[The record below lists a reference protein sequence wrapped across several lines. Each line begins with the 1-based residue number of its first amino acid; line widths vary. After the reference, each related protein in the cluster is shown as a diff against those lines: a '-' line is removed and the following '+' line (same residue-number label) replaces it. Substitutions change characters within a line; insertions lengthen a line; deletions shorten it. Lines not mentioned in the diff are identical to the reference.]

1 MTTLIKSLT
10 AANKSERDKFKIP
23 RSVQQSIPIKCIYDD
38 GTWQVGRKHS
48 RTWRVT
54 DVNYAAASE
63 DDQRGIFLSYGGVL
77 NSLPTDAAA
86 KITII
91 NRRLNPV
98 AFERT
103 MLMKERGDG
112 LDKYRRE
119 ANGIL
124 TQRAAESNNL
134 VQEKYITLSIPQRKI
149 EESRAYFRRVDAN
162 LSKSFG
168 RLESGARAVSN
179 HDRLR
184 ILHDFFRPGEEQYF
198 TFEQTAAIRRGL
210 DFKDLICPD
219 GMRFRAGYFEMGD
232 KVGRVLFLK
241 DYASYIKDSMIS
253 ALSDFPRNL
262 MLSIDILPIP
272 TDEAVKEIQ
281 SRIMGIETDI
291 TRWQQR
297 QNDKNNFTATVPYDL
312 EQLRGEAKEFLSDLT
327 ERDQRMMFAVV
338 TLVHIADSLEQLD
351 ADTDALMSI
360 GREHLCQFSVLRYQ
374 QEDGL
379 NTVLPYGLRRVK
391 ALRTLTTESTAV
403 LMPFRVQEIQDAG
416 GLSYG
421 VNAISKN
428 LLICDRKRLISPHA
442 FYLGV
447 SGSGKSMAMKSTIQ
461 NVALA
466 TGDDIIIIDAER
478 EYGPLARALGGE
490 VIEISPNS
498 RHHINPLE
506 VTEGYGDG
514 ENPIAMKSEIITS
527 ILEQQMGVG
536 RLSGSHK
543 SIIDRCTANVYQ
555 DYFNNRGR
563 APMPLL
569 TDWRNEVM
577 RQADPEAR
585 EIALAAEL
593 ITEGSLNVFAHP
605 GNVNMDSRIVVLDLY
620 EMGEQLRP
628 TALVVTLEAI
638 QNRVMENRKRGKYT
652 WVFLDEVYL
661 YFKYHYS
668 GEFLYRAWKRFRKY
682 AGIMTAATQ
691 NVEECLK
698 SETARLMLANSEFL
712 LLFNQAATDRA
723 ELAKLLHISDTQM
736 GYITNAEAGHGLLR
750 IGGSLVPFSNTIPK
764 DTELYRLMSTTPG
777 EG

>member
-1 MTTLIKSLT
+1 MIKSLA
-10 AANKSERDKFKIP
+10 AANKSERDKFTIP
-23 RSVQQSIPIKCIYDD
+23 RSVQQSIPIKCIYGD
-38 GTWQVGRKHS
+38 GIWQVGRKHS
-48 RTWRVT
+48 RTWRFS

-63 DDQRGIFLSYGGVL
+63 EDRRGIFLSYGGVL

-91 NRRLNPV
+91 NHRLNPV
-98 AFERT
+98 DFERT
-103 MLMKERGDG
+103 ILMKEQGDT

-119 ANGIL
+119 ANDIL
-124 TQRAAESNNL
+124 TRRTAESNNL
-134 VQEKYITLSIPQRKI
+134 VQEKYVTLSISQRKI
-149 EESRAYFRRVDAN
+149 EETRSYFRRVDAN

-168 RLESGARAVSN
+168 RLDSGARPVSN

-198 TFEQTAAIRRGL
+198 TFDQSAVIRRGV
-210 DFKDLICPD
+210 DFRDLICPD
-219 GMRFRAGYFEMGD
+219 GLAFKAGHFEMGG
-232 KVGRVLFLK
+232 KFGRVLFLK
-241 DYASYIKDSMIS
+241 DYASYIKDEMIS
-253 ALSDFPRNL
+253 DLSDFSRNL
-262 MLSIDILPIP
+262 VLSIDILPIP
-272 TDEAVKEIQ
+272 TDEAVREIQ
-281 SRIMGIETDI
+281 GRILGIETDI

-297 QNDKNNFTATVPYDL
+297 QNDKNNFTATVPYEL
-312 EQLRGEAKEFLSDLT
+312 EQLRGETKEFLSDLT
-327 ERDQRMMFAVV
+327 ERDQRMIFAVV
-338 TLVHIADSLEQLD
+338 TLVHIADTLEQLD
-351 ADTDALMSI
+351 ADTETLLSI
-360 GREHLCQFSVLRYQ
+360 GREHLCQFSTLRYQ

-391 ALRTLTTESTAV
+391 AMRTLTTESAAV
-403 LMPFRVQEIQDAG
+403 LMPFRVQEIQDPG

-447 SGSGKSMAMKSTIQ
+447 SGSGKSVGMKNTIL

-490 VIEISPNS
+490 VIEISPHS
-498 RHHINPLE
+498 GHHINPLE
-506 VTEGYGDG
+506 VAGDYDG
-514 ENPIAMKSEIITS
+514 ENPVALKSEIITS

-536 RLSGSHK
+536 RLTGSHK

-555 DYFNNRGR
+555 TYFKSKGK

-577 RQADPEAR
+577 RQVDPEAR

-605 GNVNMDSRIVVLDLY
+605 GNVDMDNRIVVLDLY

-638 QNRVMENRKRGKYT
+638 QNRVMENRRKGKYT

-712 LLFNQAATDRA
+712 LLFNQAATDRL
-723 ELAKLLHISDTQM
+723 ELSKLLHISDTQM
-736 GYITNAEAGHGLLR
+736 GYITNAEPGHGLLR

-764 DTELYRLMSTTPG
+764 DSELYRLMSTTPG
-777 EG
+777 E

>member
-1 MTTLIKSLT
+1 MILIKALA
-10 AANKSERDKFKIP
+10 AANRSERDKFTIP
-23 RSVQQSIPIKCIYDD
+23 RSVQQSIPVKRIYGD
-38 GTWQVGRKHS
+38 GIWQVGRKHS
-48 RTWRVT
+48 RTWRFT

-86 KITII
+86 KVTII

-98 AFERT
+98 DFERT

-119 ANGIL
+119 ANAIL

-168 RLESGARAVSN
+168 RLDSGARPVSN

-198 TFEQTAAIRRGL
+198 TFDLTAAIRRGL

-219 GMRFRAGYFEMGD
+219 GMRFRAGHFEMGD

-272 TDEAVKEIQ
+272 TDEAVREIQ

-312 EQLRGEAKEFLSDLT
+312 EQLRGEAKEFLADLT

-351 ADTDALMSI
+351 ADTDALFAI

-391 ALRTLTTESTAV
+391 AMRTLTTESTAV
-403 LMPFRVQEIQDAG
+403 LMPFRVQEIQDPG

-421 VNAISKN
+421 INAISKN

-447 SGSGKSMAMKSTIQ
+447 SGSGKSVGMKSTID
-461 NVALA
+461 NVILS
-466 TGDDIIIIDAER
+466 TNDEVIIIDAER
-478 EYGPLARALGGE
+478 EYGPITRSRGG
-490 VIEISPNS
+490 VVVEISPNS
-498 RHHINPLE
+498 PHHINPLE
-506 VTEGYGDG
+506 VALDYVDG
-514 ENPIAMKSEIITS
+514 ENPIAMKSELITS

-555 DYFNNRGR
+555 NYFNSRGK

-569 TDWRNEVM
+569 TDWRNGVM
-577 RQADPEAR
+577 RQVDPEAR

-605 GNVNMDSRIVVLDLY
+605 GNVDMNNRIVTFDLY

-638 QNRVMENRKRGKYT
+638 QNRVMENRKRGKFT

-723 ELAKLLHISDTQM
+723 ELGRLLHISDTQM
-736 GYITNAEAGHGLLR
+736 GYITNAEPGHGLLKM
-750 IGGSLVPFSNTIPK
+750 GGSLVPFANTIPR
-764 DTELYRLMSTTPG
+764 DTELYRTLSTTPG
-777 EG
+777 EN

>member
-1 MTTLIKSLT
+1 MIKSLL
-10 AANKSERDKFKIP
+10 AANKSEKDRFAIP
-23 RSVQQSIPIKCIYDD
+23 RSVQQSIPIRCVYSD
-38 GTWQVGRKHS
+38 GIWHIGRKHS
-48 RTWRVT
+48 RTWRFA
-54 DVNYAAASE
+54 DINYAAASE
-63 DDQRGIFLSYGGVL
+63 EERRSIFLSYCAVL

-91 NRRLNPV
+91 NHRINPV
-98 AFERT
+98 DFQRQI
-103 MLMKERGDG
+103 LMKERGDE
-112 LDKYRRE
+112 LDRYRRE
-119 ANGIL
+119 SNQIL
-124 TQRAAESNNL
+124 TRRAAESNNL

-149 EESRAYFRRVDAN
+149 EETRTYFRRVDAN
-162 LSKSFG
+162 LSKGFG
-168 RLESGARAVSN
+168 RLDSGAKPLTT

-198 TFEQTAAIRRGL
+198 TFDQTVAIRRGL
-210 DFKDLICPD
+210 DFRDLICPD
-219 GMRFRAGYFEMGD
+219 GLAFKAGHFEMGD

-241 DYASYIKDSMIS
+241 DYASYIKDEMI
-253 ALSDFPRNL
+253 ADLSDFPRNL

-272 TDEAVKEIQ
+272 TDEAVREIQ
-281 SRIMGIETDI
+281 NRILGIETDI

-297 QNDKNNFTATVPYDL
+297 QNDKNNFTASIPYEL
-312 EQLRGEAKEFLSDLT
+312 EQLRGETKEFLSDLT
-327 ERDQRMMFAVV
+327 ERDQRMIFAVV
-338 TLVHIADSLEQLD
+338 TLVHVADSLEQLD
-351 ADTDALMSI
+351 ADTEALLSI
-360 GREHLCQFSVLRYQ
+360 GREHLCQFSTLRYQ

-391 ALRTLTTESTAV
+391 ALRTLTTESAAV
-403 LMPFRVQEIQDAG
+403 LMPFRVQEIQDPG
-416 GLSYG
+416 GLPYG

-428 LLICDRKRLISPHA
+428 LLICERKRLISPHA

-447 SGSGKSMAMKSTIQ
+447 SGSGKSVAMKSTIE

-466 TGDDIIIIDAER
+466 TNDDIIIIDAER
-478 EYGPLARALGGE
+478 EYGPITRSLGGT
-490 VIEISPNS
+490 VVEISPS
-498 RHHINPLE
+498 SPHHINPME
-506 VTEGYGDG
+506 VADGYGDG
-514 ENPIAMKSEIITS
+514 ENPIAMKSELITS

-536 RLSGSHK
+536 RVSGSHK

-555 DYFNNRGR
+555 SYFRNRGK

-569 TDWRNEVM
+569 TDWRNEVLK
-577 RQADPEAR
+577 QVDPEAR

-593 ITEGSLNVFAHP
+593 ITEGSLNIFAHP
-605 GNVNMDSRIVVLDLY
+605 GNVDMDSRIITLDLY

-723 ELAKLLHISDTQM
+723 ELGKLLHISDTQM
-736 GYITNAEAGHGLLR
+736 GYITNAEPGHGLLKM
-750 IGGSLVPFSNTIPK
+750 GGSLVPFNNSIPK

-777 EG
+777 EN

>member
-1 MTTLIKSLT
+1 MIKSLL
-10 AANKSERDKFKIP
+10 AANKSEKDRFVIP
-23 RSVQQSIPIKCIYDD
+23 RSVQQSIPIRCVYSD
-38 GTWQVGRKHS
+38 GIWHTGRKHS
-48 RTWRVT
+48 RTWRFA
-54 DVNYAAASE
+54 DINYAAASE
-63 DDQRGIFLSYGGVL
+63 EERRSIFLSYCAVL

-91 NRRLNPV
+91 NRRINPV
-98 AFERT
+98 DFQRQI
-103 MLMKERGDG
+103 LMKERGDE
-112 LDKYRRE
+112 LDRYRRE
-119 ANGIL
+119 SNQIL
-124 TQRAAESNNL
+124 TRRAAESNNL

-149 EESRAYFRRVDAN
+149 EETRTYFRRVDVN

-168 RLESGARAVSN
+168 RLDSGAKPLTT

-198 TFEQTAAIRRGL
+198 TFDQTAAIRRGL
-210 DFKDLICPD
+210 DFRDLICPD
-219 GMRFRAGYFEMGD
+219 GFAFKAGHFEMGD

-241 DYASYIKDSMIS
+241 DYASYIKDEMI
-253 ALSDFPRNL
+253 ADLSDFPRNL

-272 TDEAVKEIQ
+272 TDEAVREVQ
-281 SRIMGIETDI
+281 SRILGIETDI

-297 QNDKNNFTATVPYDL
+297 QNDKNNFTASIPYEL
-312 EQLRGEAKEFLSDLT
+312 EQLRGETKEFLSDLT
-327 ERDQRMMFAVV
+327 ERDQRMIFAVV

-351 ADTDALMSI
+351 ADTEALLSI
-360 GREHLCQFSVLRYQ
+360 GREHLCQFSTLRYQ

-391 ALRTLTTESTAV
+391 ALRTLTTESAAV
-403 LMPFRVQEIQDAG
+403 LMPFRVQEIQDPG
-416 GLSYG
+416 GLPYG

-428 LLICDRKRLISPHA
+428 LLICERKRLISPHA

-447 SGSGKSMAMKSTIQ
+447 SGSGKSVAMKSTIE

-466 TGDDIIIIDAER
+466 TNDDIIIIDAER
-478 EYGPLARALGGE
+478 EYGPITRSLGGT
-490 VIEISPNS
+490 VVEISPS
-498 RHHINPLE
+498 SPHHINPME
-506 VTEGYGDG
+506 VADGYGDG
-514 ENPIAMKSEIITS
+514 ENPIAMKSELITS

-536 RLSGSHK
+536 RVNGSHK

-555 DYFNNRGR
+555 NYFHSRGK

-569 TDWRNEVM
+569 TDWRNEVLK
-577 RQADPEAR
+577 QVDPEAR

-605 GNVNMDSRIVVLDLY
+605 GNVDMNSRIITLDLY

-723 ELAKLLHISDTQM
+723 ELGKLLHISDTQM
-736 GYITNAEAGHGLLR
+736 GYITNAEPGHGLLKM
-750 IGGSLVPFSNTIPK
+750 GGSLVPFNNSIPK

-777 EG
+777 EN